1 VTSPSRPD
9 LADWLVER
17 AALDEVSPA
26 NQARIDVADSAELQ
40 AQVSA
45 LRAAN
50 AAELAAHPAS
60 PAVAQIEARIAAERR
75 RRAQRRYW
83 MLGAVTT
90 AAAVAVAILV
100 VRPASTPRTRDDDP
114 EITRTKGS
122 TRLLAFRLAGDHVEQ
137 LEADALAKPGDI
149 IQLRYNAGGQRY
161 GIIASIDGAGAV
173 TLHYPASEDASP
185 ALDPKTKA
193 LPNAYELDDA
203 PRFER
208 FFFITDNEALDVKAT
223 LAALRE
229 VAQRDDAATARLDMP
244 EGMRLTS
251 LRLRKPDSNSK
262 APTP

>member
-1 VTSPSRPD
+1 MTSLP
-9 LADWLVER
+9 DWLVER
-17 AALDEVSPA
+17 AALDEVAPA
-26 NQARIDVADSAELQ
+26 SQARVDAADPAELQ
-40 AQVSA
+40 AQIAA
-45 LRAAN
+45 LRSEN
-50 AAELAAHPAS
+50 AAELETHPAR
-60 PAVAQIEARIAAERR
+60 PAIAQIEARVVAERR

-83 MLGAVTT
+83 LLGAVTT

-100 VRPASTPRTRDDDP
+100 LRPAAPAGIRDDDP
-114 EITRTKGS
+114 EITRVKGA

-137 LEADALAKPGDI
+137 LEPDALAKPGDI

-173 TLHYPASEDASP
+173 TLHYPATEDASP
-185 ALDPKTKA
+185 ALAPKTTA

-208 FFFITDNEALDVKAT
+208 FFFITDSEPLDVPAT

-229 VAQRDDAATARLDMP
+229 LASHADADTAHLDLP
-244 EGMRLTS
+244 DGMRAKS
-251 LRLRKPDSNSK
+251 LRLRKPAPDSK

>member
-1 VTSPSRPD
+1 VTSIP
-9 LADWLVER
+9 DWLVER

-26 NQARIDVADSAELQ
+26 NQRRIDGADPVELQ
-40 AQVSA
+40 AKVAA
-45 LRAAN
+45 LHAEN
-50 AAELAAHPAS
+50 AAELAAYPAA
-60 PAVAQIEARIAAERR
+60 PAVAQIAARIAAERR

-83 MLGAVTT
+83 LLGAMTS

-100 VRPASTPRTRDDDP
+100 MRPASTPQTRDDDP
-114 EITRTKGS
+114 EITRVKGAS
-122 TRLLAFRLAGDHVEQ
+122 RLLAFRLAGDHVEQ
-137 LEADALAKPGDI
+137 LGPDTLAKPGDI

-185 ALDPKTKA
+185 TLDPKTKA

-208 FFFITDNEALDVKAT
+208 FFFITDNQPLDVKAT
-223 LAALRE
+223 LTNLRE
-229 VAQRDDAATARLDMP
+229 LARRGDADTARLEMP
-244 EGMRLTS
+244 DGMRLTS